1 MTIRSPSRRAR
12 GFTLIEILV
21 STVLLAIIGA
31 AMTRMLI
38 AESRQFEINQARK
51 DARAVG
57 RNSMNI
63 LFSDLRMAQ
72 DGASAP
78 GTILVAKS
86 DSLRLR
92 LPYAFGLVCGVGS
105 MTTVSMLSADSSV
118 RAAAS
123 YAGYAWRSRLTNQY
137 TYVPVATNP
146 LPLTSSTPALCTGTA
161 GVRSDTIK
169 GRSWAPLD
177 IMPPAAGAQPGAP
190 AFLYQEV
197 AYWFGASTAFPGRIG
212 LWREATGGTAEELV
226 APFDASARF
235 KFYQRSSDTPTLT
248 PPTPLDSL
256 VGVAIVLNGASVS
269 NIPGRAPIKTAME
282 TSVFFR
288 NRKDP

>member
-1 MTIRSPSRRAR
+1 MPRRSHSRRAR
-12 GFTLIEILV
+12 GFTLVEILV

-51 DARAVG
+51 DARAAG
-57 RNSMNI
+57 RNSINI

-78 GTILVAKS
+78 GTVLVATS
-86 DSLRLR
+86 DTLKVR
-92 LPYAFGLVCGVGS
+92 LPYAFGLVCGTGS
-105 MTTVSMLSADSSV
+105 VTTVSMLSADSSV
-118 RAAAS
+118 QAAATF
-123 YAGYAWRSRLTNQY
+123 AGYAWRSRLTNQY
-137 TYVPVATNP
+137 TYVPIATNP
-146 LPLTSSTPALCTGTA
+146 APVASSSPATCTGTA
-161 GVRSDTIK
+161 RVRSDTIT

-177 IMPPAAGAQPGAP
+177 LMPAASGAQPGAP

-197 AYWFGASTAFPGRIG
+197 TYWFGASTAFPGRVG
-212 LWREATGGTAEELV
+212 LWRQATGGAAEELV

-235 KFYQRSSDTPTLT
+235 KFYQRSTDTPSLT

>member
-1 MTIRSPSRRAR
+1 MTRQLHSRRAR

-78 GTILVAKS
+78 GTVLVATS
-86 DSLRLR
+86 DSLKIR
-92 LPYAFGLVCGVGS
+92 LPYAFGLVCDVGS

-118 RAAAS
+118 QAAAT
-123 YAGYAWRSRLTNQY
+123 YAGLAWRSRLTNQY

-146 LPLTSSTPALCTGTA
+146 LPVVSSTPTTCTGTA
-161 GVRSDTIK
+161 RVRSDTIK

-177 IMPPAAGAQPGAP
+177 IMPAAVGAQPGAP

-197 AYWFGASTAFPGRIG
+197 TYWFGASTAFPSRIG
-212 LWREATGGTAEELV
+212 LWRQATGGTAEELV

-269 NIPGRAPIKTAME
+269 NIPGHAPIKTAME